1 MDPVRGTARWRPKNC
16 LVVPPVTRQGLG
28 PRGGNCQLIE
38 ILIPVGLFRNVSTG
52 LLGVSCEMI
61 LNLIDTDNRF
71 RPRRDQQANGATDIS
86 SGAQRPC
93 WLQRDDDIND
103 FAVLL
108 GRLDNRLEEGRHGCI
123 IGGKMRGRMI
133 TGEPHDF
140 CDAPDLRVAVGNRRR
155 CRSVEVV
162 VCSIN
167 LAVCRDTRRAG
178 CVMNHI
184 YFVKCVFQPV
194 DVHVLDPSGFTDG
207 CRNVLG
213 R

>member
-1 MDPVRGTARWRPKNC
+1 
-16 LVVPPVTRQGLG
+16 
-28 PRGGNCQLIE
+28 
-38 ILIPVGLFRNVSTG
+38 
-52 LLGVSCEMI
+52 MI

-86 SGAQRPC
+86 SGAQRPR

-140 CDAPDLRVAVGNRRR
+140 ATPAISASPLGTAEGVGASRSLCARSTSQYAGIPVAPA
-155 CRSVEVV
+155 
-162 VCSIN
+162 
-167 LAVCRDTRRAG
+167 A
-178 CVMNHI
+178 
-184 YFVKCVFQPV
+184 
-194 DVHVLDPSGFTDG
+194 
-207 CRNVLG
+207 
-213 R
+213 